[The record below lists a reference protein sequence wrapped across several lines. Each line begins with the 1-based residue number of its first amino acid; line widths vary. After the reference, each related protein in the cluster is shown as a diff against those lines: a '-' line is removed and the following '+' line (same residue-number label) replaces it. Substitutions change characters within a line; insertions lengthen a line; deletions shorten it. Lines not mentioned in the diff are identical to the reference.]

1 MGNDFRPV
9 TSTQNYLPNMGFSY
23 YSERVQ
29 QGDEFRPGF
38 KDMGIF
44 PQNKLGV
51 EEVQRKPIYSQKY
64 YGEDGL
70 YDNSYLVA
78 GGSEYPL

>member
-51 EEVQRKPIYSQKY
+51 EEV
-64 YGEDGL
+64 
-70 YDNSYLVA
+70 
-78 GGSEYPL
+78 